1 MMKKIVLILFVVGF
15 SVSLSYGQSAE
26 ISQTGQKTTYAAGDD
41 GDLERGIA
49 WPSPRFTDHGDGTI
63 TDELT
68 GLMWSKNAN
77 LGSMTWQ
84 GALDYVETLSIG
96 GYSDWRLPNRKELF
110 SLIDHSKNA
119 PALPVDH
126 LFQNVQ
132 SDYYWSSTTSASS
145 TAHAWVVGMWN
156 GNVYDG
162 SKSYKSYYYYVW
174 PVRSGQ

>member
-1 MMKKIVLILFVVGF
+1 MFGSRRV
-15 SVSLSYGQSAE
+15 
-26 ISQTGQKTTYAAGDD
+26 
-41 GDLERGIA
+41 GDLERGVA

-77 LGSMTWQ
+77 PAGNRIWQ
-84 GALDYVETLSIG
+84 GALDYGETLSIG

-110 SLIDHSKNA
+110 SLIDHSKYT

-132 SDYYWSSTTSASS
+132 SGYYWSSTTYADD
-145 TAHAWVVGMWN
+145 TDYAWF
-156 GNVYDG
+156 VYM
-162 SKSYKSYYYYVW
+162 YVEW
-174 PVRSGQ
+174 HRVLLL